1 MWYLSEISSINMN
14 KHNVNVLVCSSS
26 TFSSPLDV
34 FFNQEDSGIQLHLM
48 NNPSKSAD
56 MHSFEQETYCLAYNL
71 SIMPFI
77 LQIFFFLEKNYLN
90 HVEIL
95 NADLVFKIMIE

>member
-1 MWYLSEISSINMN
+1 
-14 KHNVNVLVCSSS
+14 
-26 TFSSPLDV
+26 
-34 FFNQEDSGIQLHLM
+34 M

-56 MHSFEQETYCLAYNL
+56 MHSFEQKTHCLAYNL

-77 LQIFFFLEKNYLN
+77 LQISFLPENNYLK

-95 NADLVFKIMIE
+95 NAMY

>member
-1 MWYLSEISSINMN
+1 MCKINL
-14 KHNVNVLVCSSS
+14 LVGFNIMLLFFLFLLFC
-26 TFSSPLDV
+26 
-34 FFNQEDSGIQLHLM
+34 FNQENSGTQLHLM

-56 MHSFEQETYCLAYNL
+56 MHSFEQKTHCLAYNL

-77 LQIFFFLEKNYLN
+77 LQISFLPENNYLK

-95 NADLVFKIMIE
+95 NAMY